1 MDREKIALD
10 NFNQGLN
17 CAQSVF
23 CVFAQEGGLSREKAL
38 LVASCF
44 GGGMR
49 CGEVCGAVTGA
60 LMAIGLN
67 FGFASV
73 QNPADKARSNA
84 LAVSFEE
91 QFIAKKQSIL
101 CRELLGYDLSDSEEF
116 MQITEQGLFGSI
128 CPQLISEAVR
138 IVEKMVADQKK
149 EPIQADGSD

>member
-1 MDREKIALD
+1 MDREKIALE

-67 FGFASV
+67 FGFISV
-73 QNPADKARSNA
+73 QNPADKARS
-84 LAVSFEE
+84 
-91 QFIAKKQSIL
+91 
-101 CRELLGYDLSDSEEF
+101 LS
-116 MQITEQGLFGSI
+116 
-128 CPQLISEAVR
+128 LIH
-138 IVEKMVADQKK
+138 I
-149 EPIQADGSD
+149 

>member
-1 MDREKIALD
+1 MDREKIALED
-10 NFNQGLN
+10 FKQGLN

-38 LVASCF
+38 LIASCF

-67 FGFASV
+67 FGFTSM

-84 LAVSFEE
+84 LAVYFEE

-101 CRELLGYDLSDSEEF
+101 CRELLGYDLSDPEELA
-116 MQITEQGLFGSI
+116 QITEQGLFGSI
-128 CPQLISEAVR
+128 CPQMITEAVR
-138 IVEKMVADQKK
+138 IVEKMVADQNK
-149 EPIQADGSD
+149 EIIQADRI

>member
-1 MDREKIALD
+1 MKREKIALE

-23 CVFAQEGGLSREKAL
+23 CAFAQEGGLSREKAL

-67 FGFASV
+67 FGFTSM
-73 QNPADKARSNA
+73 QNPTDKARSNA
-84 LAVSFEE
+84 LAVSFEK
-91 QFIAKKQSIL
+91 QFIAEKQSIL

-116 MQITEQGLFGSI
+116 MQITEKGLFGSI

-138 IVEKMVADQKK
+138 LVEKMLADEKK
-149 EPIQADGSD
+149 EPIQADRV

>member
-1 MDREKIALD
+1 MNREEIALV
-10 NFNQGLN
+10 NFKQGLN

-23 CVFAQEGGLSREKAL
+23 CVFAPEGGLSREKAL

-67 FGFASV
+67 FGFTSV

-101 CRELLGYDLSDSEEF
+101 CRELLGYNLSDSEEF
-116 MQITEQGLFGSI
+116 MQITEKGLFSSI

-138 IVEKMVADQKK
+138 LVEKILKDEKK
-149 EPIQADGSD
+149 EPIQADRF